1 MDKLYVDENLKVTDN
16 VLQRKAIVNKVNG
29 CCEITFL
36 EPIARDQ
43 SFGESWDLKFRW
55 SSLYYPEYGSSLPR
69 AESLLFA
76 NKGNERLFTN
86 CYTSSNYTDPHG
98 RIDSWYMID
107 ANGERQTVNGKEL
120 ADVYVAL
127 RISTEEFS
135 RLNPD
140 VDLSKYQMSVC
151 Y

>member
-1 MDKLYVDENLKVTDN
+1 MVKLYVDENLKVTSD

-36 EPIARDQ
+36 EPIACQQ
-43 SFGESWDLKFRW
+43 SFGEAWKVKGSWGDCH
-55 SSLYYPEYGSSLPR
+55 YPQYAISLPR

-86 CYTSSNYTDPHG
+86 CYTSSNYTDFHG

-107 ANGERQTVNGKEL
+107 EDGERETVKGNKL

-127 RISTEEFS
+127 RVSTEEFF
-135 RLNPD
+135 RLNPG

-151 Y
+151 D